1 MKQLEQ
7 LSKFLTIIL
16 SIAISGI
23 AILYWSISDQLFQ
36 LILYNFWVALLLL
49 LGIAVMLMYG
59 AREQK
64 DLAILRTLGFFTGWI
79 IVDTAIY
86 FL

>member
-7 LSKFLTIIL
+7 LSKVLTIIL

-59 AREQK
+59 ARKQK

>member
-7 LSKFLTIIL
+7 FSKFLTIIL

-64 DLAILRTLGFFTGWI
+64 DLAILRTLGFFIGWI